1 MSQTIVEAIPRE
13 KPTNQARADS
23 NSSSW
28 SASGEAKWRL
38 VLAHAPT
45 TDFLYGVLST
55 HIFCR
60 PSCPSR
66 RPRRANVRFFDTAAK
81 AAAAGFRACRRCK
94 PESTDA
100 ADESPQASAA
110 KQVGLACTFIQ
121 QRKGD
126 AQLVDIAAHVGLSP
140 RYFHGLFKQFVG
152 TTPGVYAANVR
163 QKHAAQASVAETPP
177 SLSAGSG
184 TPISSLTR
192 ASGTPAPS
200 DGGAQPTSY
209 AGAETDV
216 MALPSL
222 DLGAT
227 DMSLMDFSTQM
238 TMENPFPESFDPCWD
253 YINFG
258 DTSFQSIDDWALGM
272 SMSSDTHLG
281 PCDQSLESKPPEYID
296 PLMLTAMPT
305 MMPPL

>member
-13 KPTNQARADS
+13 KATNQAQADS

-152 TTPGVYAANVR
+152 TTPGVYAANIR
-163 QKHAAQASVAETPP
+163 QKHAAQSSVSETPP

-184 TPISSLTR
+184 TPISLTR

-200 DGGAQPTSY
+200 DSAAQPVSFGVGE
-209 AGAETDV
+209 ADM

-222 DLGAT
+222 DVGAT

-238 TMENPFPESFDPCWD
+238 TMGNPFPESFDPCWD

-258 DTSFQSIDDWALGM
+258 DTSFQTIDDWALGM
-272 SMSSDTHLG
+272 SMSSESHLEPYDPAPG
-281 PCDQSLESKPPEYID
+281 NKPSEYVD
-296 PLMLTAMPT
+296 PSMLSAITGI
-305 MMPPL
+305 MPPL